1 MDFNFCSLRCPF
13 SLCWFRCSGIF
24 EKLWDRS
31 VLKQLPW
38 MRCLGIPG
46 FQWLLKNKIR
56 SFNAADM
63 IYAKWQFWASRACLQ
78 RADPFILGGCSLG
91 QGSFFFLCCVP
102 ICIHGLALPKQKGC
116 RKYRITFLKKK
127 IKKILTNIFVLLPPA
142 YDTWISFLKR
152 IWNHSVLKLSLK
164 KRLFFFYLF
173 FAVSS
178 VQFLTLLN
186 YNKWYT
192 LARNVSFVFPFKCVS
207 RSIKNTN
214 DWVALFRFANRFRIG
229 R

>member
-1 MDFNFCSLRCPF
+1 
-13 SLCWFRCSGIF
+13 
-24 EKLWDRS
+24 
-31 VLKQLPW
+31 
-38 MRCLGIPG
+38 
-46 FQWLLKNKIR
+46 
-56 SFNAADM
+56 M

-91 QGSFFFLCCVP
+91 QGSFFLCCVP

-127 IKKILTNIFVLLPPA
+127 IKKNTHKHFCITAPCIWYLN
-142 YDTWISFLKR
+142 FLFKKD
-152 IWNHSVLKLSLK
+152 LKPQCFKIKSE
-164 KRLFFFYLF
+164 KRLFFFYLC

-214 DWVALFRFANRFRIG
+214 DWVALFRFANSDLGSGDNLVKYVKNFCAHRYQ
-229 R
+229 